1 MKNLYVRNGIL
12 KILSD
17 GRLHTMSEIF
27 IPIPDGFRIKK
38 IYGDNTVRAVMKEN
52 AENSLENEISYTGS
66 TSLKE
71 PIYFDLELTDE
82 WSLSVNYL
90 TQYKMIKNYVI
101 GLVVIFAILV
111 ACPYL
116 VKGIAALIAG

>member
-38 IYGDNTVRAVMKEN
+38 IYGDNTGRAVMKEN
-52 AENSLENEISYTGS
+52 AENSIENEISYTGS

-82 WSLSVNYL
+82 WSLSVNYV

-111 ACPYL
+111 ACPYP

>member
-1 MKNLYVRNGIL
+1 
-12 KILSD
+12 
-17 GRLHTMSEIF
+17 MSEIF

-38 IYGDNTVRAVMKEN
+38 IYGDNTGRAVMKEN

-82 WSLSVNYL
+82 WSLTVNYL

-101 GLVVIFAILV
+101 GLVVIFAILA

>member
-12 KILSD
+12 KIISD

-38 IYGDNTVRAVMKEN
+38 IYGDNTGRAVMKEN

-66 TSLKE
+66 SSSSSSEIGEVWRTYLCSL
-71 PIYFDLELTDE
+71 L
-82 WSLSVNYL
+82 
-90 TQYKMIKNYVI
+90 
-101 GLVVIFAILV
+101 
-111 ACPYL
+111 
-116 VKGIAALIAG
+116 